1 MKTFNLFAVA
11 MAALTMF
18 SCQKQDEISDSQNDE
33 PISVNLRIGVPGSDS
48 RTVEPPLT
56 SLTTVNLTS
65 GIVFFITPQGDIVAT
80 KDIDVALIATT
91 NGQTF
96 TDIRPSAS
104 EVYIVGNQTLIT
116 QLDTDLKACKTKT
129 ALLAVT
135 SSIDNQ
141 QAIPQNII
149 LANTIDKTGYPNH
162 DGLIKP
168 ATANYKALVL
178 LAPIFSRI
186 QVADIKTTDPN
197 ILSFKFKGIYVD
209 NYYPSYYVSAIN
221 GGAGTKLTVGTDG
234 SKLGKTP
241 YMLFD
246 QPAVP
251 VADGGDKKVTA
262 AETQVSISDPRVW
275 GYQTTPTLAGTAN
288 TPRLIVVL
296 TDIVLASGS
305 IPGPKYLT
313 VTGFT
318 DGVSPIAN
326 FEPGKLYNIAPD
338 KFIFS
343 YKDLSDNPN
352 TANLTVTVTV
362 TVKPWQLTNVNP
374 VL

>member
-135 SSIDNQ
+135 
-141 QAIPQNII
+141 
-149 LANTIDKTGYPNH
+149 
-162 DGLIKP
+162 
-168 ATANYKALVL
+168 
-178 LAPIFSRI
+178 
-186 QVADIKTTDPN
+186 
-197 ILSFKFKGIYVD
+197 
-209 NYYPSYYVSAIN
+209 
-221 GGAGTKLTVGTDG
+221 
-234 SKLGKTP
+234 
-241 YMLFD
+241 
-246 QPAVP
+246 
-251 VADGGDKKVTA
+251 
-262 AETQVSISDPRVW
+262 
-275 GYQTTPTLAGTAN
+275 
-288 TPRLIVVL
+288 
-296 TDIVLASGS
+296 
-305 IPGPKYLT
+305 
-313 VTGFT
+313 
-318 DGVSPIAN
+318 
-326 FEPGKLYNIAPD
+326 
-338 KFIFS
+338 
-343 YKDLSDNPN
+343 
-352 TANLTVTVTV
+352 
-362 TVKPWQLTNVNP
+362 
-374 VL
+374 